1 MLQRIKNILSG
12 QVYFFTGYILFLLLL
27 GLVLAVVDKKDSAF
41 WVNQQWNTY
50 LDVFFKYITYLG
62 DGWVAFSVAVILLV
76 FSSKLKYGFYALV
89 SFVFTAG
96 ITQLCKRVFFSDCM
110 RPSHEYFTEFN
121 RGVWHRVEGVELLN
135 SNSFP
140 SGHATSAFSVFC
152 LLTLFSKNKFSGGLF
167 FVLALLTSFSRV
179 YLSQHFLEDIYF
191 GSLIGCLGT
200 LLIYVLLDPIK
211 WSEKLNKP
219 LLKAN

>member
-12 QVYFFTGYILFLLLL
+12 QFYFFTGYILFLLLL
-27 GLVLAVVDKKDSAF
+27 GLVLVVVDKKDSAF

-62 DGWVAFSVAVILLV
+62 DGWVAFSVAVLLLV

-96 ITQLCKRVFFSDCM
+96 ITQLCKRLFFSDCM

-121 RGVWHRVEGVELLN
+121 GGIWHRVEGVELLN

-152 LLTLFSKNKFSGGLF
+152 LLTLFSKNKFSGILF

-179 YLSQHFLEDIYF
+179 YLSQHFLEDIYV

-200 LLIYVLLDPIK
+200 LLIYVLFDRIK
-211 WSEKLNKP
+211 WGEKLNKP